1 MKQTKGSNQ
10 RRYQR
15 TPLRCKFKIWHDSIG
30 EAIVTTRDISDGGVF
45 LITADVP
52 IPPTGSVIRGQ
63 VQGLMSD
70 APIVVM
76 EVVRVESSG
85 IGLRFISDA
94 K

>member
-1 MKQTKGSNQ
+1 MKQPNASNQ
-10 RRYQR
+10 RRHQR
-15 TPLRCKFKIWHDSIG
+15 TNLRCKFKIWHDSIG
-30 EAIVTTRDISDGGVF
+30 EAIVSTRDISDGGVF

-52 IPPTGSVIRGQ
+52 VPPAGTVLRGQ

-76 EVVRVESSG
+76 EVVRVESTG
-85 IGLRFISDA
+85 IGLRFVSDA